1 MTLAADDGQQWT
13 TNGVQEYHA
22 YFGTP
27 THDDH
32 ILFELMTVGVFQ
44 VGLSWQ
50 AADSKLPVFRRVFA
64 GMALSA
70 VAGFDL
76 EHDGERIARDPQM
89 IQNGRKIRATIQN
102 ARAILQI
109 QRKFGSFADYLWAF
123 VNGTPLLLPV
133 ATRDEIVNQSTH
145 RFCGRQRLE
154 APRMQ
159 VCGPG
164 GHPYVFEGCWD
175 FTRPS
180 LGRELTGHVTSLR
193 TISFS

>member
-133 ATRDEIVNQSTH
+133 ATRDEIVNQSTIGSAVAKDLKRRECKFVGPVVTH
-145 RFCGRQRLE
+145 MFLKAAGILQD
-154 APRMQ
+154 Q
-159 VCGPG
+159 VLA
-164 GHPYVFEGCWD
+164 EN
-175 FTRPS
+175 
-180 LGRELTGHVTSLR
+180 
-193 TISFS
+193 